1 MAPLCM
7 FSRII
12 RILVAVSLMLSIG
25 LHWDLL
31 QIVAWGGML
40 VKYAQDGSIQDA
52 IEKTFDGEHPCPMCK
67 AIKKAKREEK
77 RAPQQ
82 PVPTQKSDLY
92 CTATA
97 LTVIAPPPLGLL
109 CADSEA
115 AAQFHVPPPVP
126 PPRCA

>member
-1 MAPLCM
+1 MTGHENFIMAPLCM

-52 IEKTFDGEHPCPMCK
+52 IEKTFDGEHP
-67 AIKKAKREEK
+67 
-77 RAPQQ
+77 
-82 PVPTQKSDLY
+82 
-92 CTATA
+92 
-97 LTVIAPPPLGLL
+97 
-109 CADSEA
+109 
-115 AAQFHVPPPVP
+115 
-126 PPRCA
+126 